1 MAVLLVLG
9 GLLLLSVILWD
20 AFETIILPR
29 RVTRPYRLARL
40 FYRSIWK
47 PWRAIALRIRSPR
60 LRDSYLSFFGP
71 LSVLMLFGLW
81 ALGLVLG
88 FALLHHA
95 VRSTADIGGPAPFR
109 RDLYLSGSTFFTLGL
124 GDVVPRNPIGRF
136 VTVVESGT
144 GFGFLAIVI
153 SYLPVLYGAFSQR
166 ETNISLLDARAG
178 SPPSSAELL
187 RRHVQAQNMKAL
199 GDYLRDWETWSA
211 ELMDSHLSYPV
222 LCYFRSQHQN
232 QSWLAALTAIL
243 DTCALIMACSEG
255 DLYWQAQL
263 TFAISRH
270 AIVDLAQVMWAP
282 PRPPAAPR
290 LATDEFARL
299 HTLVA
304 SCGAEP
310 LTLEESERR
319 LGHLRGMYEPYLNS
333 LAERLVISLPPWI
346 GPQRPVDNWR
356 TSAWRKEGQ
365 AVPAVSGRREDE
377 HF

>member
-1 MAVLLVLG
+1 MAALVAVG
-9 GLLLLSVILWD
+9 GLLLLSAILWD

-40 FYRSIWK
+40 FYRSIWG
-47 PWRAIALRIRSPR
+47 PWRAIALRIRSPK

-71 LSVLMLFGLW
+71 LSILMLFGLW

-88 FALLHHA
+88 FALLHHTA
-95 VRSTADIGGPAPFR
+95 LSTVDINGQAAFR

-124 GDVVPRNPIGRF
+124 GDVVPRTPLGRL

-178 SPPSSAELL
+178 SPPSAAELL
-187 RRHVQAQNMKAL
+187 RRHVQAHNVRAL

-211 ELMDSHLSYPV
+211 ELMESHLSYPV

-270 AIVDLAQVMWAP
+270 AIVDLSQVMWAP
-282 PRPPAAPR
+282 PRSPAAPR
-290 LATDEFARL
+290 LSAEDFARL
-299 HTLVA
+299 HALLAAWGT
-304 SCGAEP
+304 GP
-310 LTLEESERR
+310 LSLEESGRR
-319 LGHLRGMYEPYLNS
+319 LEHLRGMYEPYVNS
-333 LAERLVISLPPWI
+333 LAERLLISLPPWI
-346 GPQRPVDNWR
+346 VARRLVDNWR
-356 TSAWRKEGQ
+356 TSAWRKEGE
-365 AVPAVSGRREDE
+365 AVTALSGRGEDE